1 MRFSKQLT
9 VAVGRALFVSVA
21 VLCCTFS
28 YASNVAVITK
38 LDTNQIL
45 IGDQARLSLE
55 VIRDKATTIAW
66 PDLSNTIRIDS
77 TREIEILATQLDTTD
92 QPSGMV
98 KETKTYTITS
108 FDSGYYVIP
117 PLPFKYKDPNSG
129 FFQDV
134 VSEAMLLTVTGIEVD
149 TTADFKPLKDPL
161 QMPFQLR
168 EILVEILIAGGLF
181 LLIAGAVYYFSLRKK
196 KPVLLRKF
204 VRKEPAHEIALNK
217 LHVLDEKKLWQQ
229 GGVKAYYS
237 ELSDI
242 IREYLEKRYGFPALE
257 STTDEIMERI
267 VVTGISNKLRE
278 DLRMLLQTSDLVKFA
293 KAMPLPDE
301 HKKFMDN
308 SVEFVKT
315 TKTDEQVQSVEV
327 IEKQP

>member
-1 MRFSKQLT
+1 MKLSKQLAA
-9 VAVGRALFVSVA
+9 AVGRATVLIVVLFSSTGV
-21 VLCCTFS
+21 F
-28 YASNVAVITK
+28 ASNVAVITK

-55 VIRDKATTIAW
+55 VIRDKATAIAW
-66 PDLSNTIRIDS
+66 PDISTTIKIDS
-77 TREIEILATQLDTTD
+77 ARELEILATQLDTFD

-98 KETKTYTITS
+98 KETKTYTITA
-108 FDSGYYVIP
+108 FDSGYFVIP

-149 TTADFKPLKDPL
+149 TTADFKPLKEPL
-161 QMPFQLR
+161 TMPFQLR
-168 EILVEILIAGGLF
+168 EILVELLIAGGLF
-181 LLIAGAVYYFSLRKK
+181 ILLAGAIYYFSMRKK
-196 KPVLLRKF
+196 KPALLKRF
-204 VRKEPAHEIALNK
+204 VRKEPAHETALNK
-217 LHVLDEKKLWQQ
+217 LRVLDEKKLWQQ
-229 GGVKAYYS
+229 GDVKPYYS

-242 IREYLEKRYGFPALE
+242 VREYLEKRYGFPALE

-267 VVTGISNKLRE
+267 VVTGISHKLRE
-278 DLRMLLQTSDLVKFA
+278 DLQMMLQTADLVKFA

-308 SVEFVKT
+308 SVAFVQT
-315 TKTDEQVQSVEV
+315 TKTDEQAQNIEV
-327 IEKQP
+327 TEKQP